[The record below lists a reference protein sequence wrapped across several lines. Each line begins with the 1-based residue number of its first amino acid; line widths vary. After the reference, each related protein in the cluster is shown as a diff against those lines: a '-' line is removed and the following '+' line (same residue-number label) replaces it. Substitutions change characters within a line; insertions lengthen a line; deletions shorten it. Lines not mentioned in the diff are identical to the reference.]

1 VGRVVLLVVLA
12 VVLGLYVQQGLAYLS
27 VHSQADQ
34 QASIVNQLSRQNKQL
49 SRRQRTLNNPATIV
63 QEARALG
70 MIKPGER
77 PYVVVGLGGG

>member
-1 VGRVVLLVVLA
+1 VLLVVLA

-27 VHSQADQ
+27 VRGQADQ
-34 QASIVNQLSRQNKQL
+34 QAAIVKRLARQNAQL
-49 SRRQRTLNNPATIV
+49 TRQENTLNNPATIV

-77 PYVVVGLGGG
+77 PYVVVGLGGR